1 VLENLAKVAQGRK
14 ETGKNFHGGQAS
26 ATEAS
31 RRPAD
36 AALSNNQSLNGFN
49 LIVAPST
56 ESRNANMPL
65 GNVVPSDSSVIKN
78 RREGV
83 TFMCRDR
90 IFENGDKILLA
101 REIWPSDGGTIEL
114 NRKKLDELITRN
126 ETCSDDSFETTL
138 SSLTETLKTIKSDST
153 TEHPQNKMTRQKHCE
168 AGDSQDQHMYN
179 SANTTNNIVV
189 KSDLKKNENHPISSK
204 TLVIPG
210 LASCYTICASVYV
223 KDLTELYG
231 LNLELNVLV
240 GSEQEIAQE
249 MTLQIECSDLKSN
262 TSPMRNLRTSI

>member
-1 VLENLAKVAQGRK
+1 MASGSVDSQGPQLKGPTEVISNINRLLFDAVEKAEKVLEDLAKVAQGRK

-56 ESRNANMPL
+56 ESRNTNMPL

-90 IFENGDKILLA
+90 IFENGDKIL
-101 REIWPSDGGTIEL
+101 
-114 NRKKLDELITRN
+114 
-126 ETCSDDSFETTL
+126 
-138 SSLTETLKTIKSDST
+138 
-153 TEHPQNKMTRQKHCE
+153 
-168 AGDSQDQHMYN
+168 
-179 SANTTNNIVV
+179 
-189 KSDLKKNENHPISSK
+189 
-204 TLVIPG
+204 
-210 LASCYTICASVYV
+210 VYV